1 MRSRA
6 RTEAGPA
13 PCRRRGDDLPDS
25 LDLTDLDAYVQG
37 VPHDAFRVL
46 REKDPVH
53 WHEETGGPGFWALT
67 RHADV
72 VHVSKN
78 PRIFSSA
85 RGATNITEPAADEI
99 EILRS
104 LLINMDPPQHVKF
117 RRLVRSG
124 FTPSRV
130 QRLKRRVEEH
140 ARDLVAGLLQKEECD
155 FVTEIA
161 AELPLRVIAELLGV
175 PDQDRQKIFDLS
187 NRLIGFDDPEFQNSP
202 EDGKQAAAEMWLYA
216 HQLAGDRRDGDGDD
230 LVSVLMR
237 AEVDGQRLTEPEF
250 DNFFLLLAVAGNETT
265 RNLIS
270 GAMHAL
276 MEHPDQWE
284 RLRRD
289 RALLRTGVEEFLRWV
304 TPVMHFRRTVTEDT
318 ELGGRR
324 LAAGEKVVMF
334 YPSANRDEAVFD
346 APQRFDVGRHPNP
359 HLAFGIGE
367 HYCLGANLARLEIHA
382 VFDELLRQVH
392 RLEPTGPVRRLRSN
406 FIAGI
411 KAMPVRVVAEE

>member
-1 MRSRA
+1 MTS
-6 RTEAGPA
+6 
-13 PCRRRGDDLPDS
+13 PDR
-25 LDLTDLDAYVQG
+25 LDLTDLDAYAEA
-37 VPHDAFRVL
+37 VPHEAFRVL

-53 WHEETGGPGFWALT
+53 WHEEADGSGFWAVT

-78 PRIFSSA
+78 PGLFSSA
-85 RGATNITEPAADEI
+85 RAATNLTEPDADEL

-104 LLINMDPPQHVKF
+104 LLINMDPPQHVRF
-117 RRLVRSG
+117 RRLVRSS

-130 QRLKRRVEEH
+130 QRLKRRVVGH
-140 ARDLVAGLLQKEECD
+140 ARELVAGLLQKEECD
-155 FVTEIA
+155 FVTEVA

-175 PDQDRQKIFDLS
+175 PEQDRQKIFDLS
-187 NRLIGFDDPEFQNSP
+187 NRLIGFDDPEFQSSP
-202 EDGKQAAAEMWLYA
+202 EDGRQAAAEMWLYA
-216 HQLAGDRRDGDGDD
+216 HRLAGDRRGGDGED

-237 AEVDGQRLTEPEF
+237 AEVDGQRLTDPEF
-250 DNFFLLLAVAGNETT
+250 DDFFLLLAVAGNETT

-276 MEHPDQWE
+276 IEHPDQWE

-289 RALLRTGVEEFLRWV
+289 RSLLGGGVEEFLRWV

-318 ELGGRR
+318 ELGGRP

-346 APQRFDVGRHPNP
+346 APQRFDVARHPNP
-359 HLAFGIGE
+359 HLSFGIGE
-367 HYCLGANLARLEIHA
+367 HYCLGASLARLEITA
-382 VFDELLRQVH
+382 VFDELLRRVH
-392 RLEPTGPVRRLRSN
+392 RLEPSGPVRRLRSN

-411 KAMPVRVVAEE
+411 KAMPVRVVPEE